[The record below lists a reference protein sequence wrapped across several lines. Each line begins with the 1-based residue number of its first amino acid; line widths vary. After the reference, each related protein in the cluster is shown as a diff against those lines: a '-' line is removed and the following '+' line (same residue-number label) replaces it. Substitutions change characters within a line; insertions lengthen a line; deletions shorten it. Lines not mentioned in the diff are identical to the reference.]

1 MSQILN
7 AIEMANKAGLGH
19 FLHQD
24 PISKERR
31 TSRGRHTSRNKHR
44 TSRVRRTSRNK
55 RRTSRVRRT
64 SRNKHRTSRGR
75 HTSQNRRRSS
85 NSFWDNVLF

>member
-31 TSRGRHTSRNKHR
+31 TSRGRHTS
-44 TSRVRRTSRNK
+44 
-55 RRTSRVRRT
+55 
-64 SRNKHRTSRGR
+64 
-75 HTSQNRRRSS
+75 QNRRRSS